1 MVKKWLI
8 GLVTIIILCF
18 FTVYMFQE
26 KLIFLSEKLDKDYQY
41 SFEQSFEEINLQTSD
56 NETINGLYFT
66 VEKPKGAILFFH
78 GNKGNLTRWGNIVQ
92 YFNQFQ
98 YNVFVIDYRGYGKST
113 GKFNEEKMYLDA
125 LLSYNFLK
133 QRFTENQIVVYG
145 RSLGTTFA
153 TKVASENNPKQLIL
167 ESPFYSLSRAVK
179 YQFKFGLKS
188 ILKYQFPTY
197 NFINK
202 VQSSVLI
209 FHGTDD
215 KVTSFKDSEDLFEM
229 IHHKNKNLIKIQ
241 KGTHHN
247 LRDFNLYK
255 IELKKILK

>member
-1 MVKKWLI
+1 MLI
-8 GLVTIIILCF
+8 ALGGILILSF
-18 FTVYMFQE
+18 FAVYMFQE
-26 KLIFLSEKLDKDYQY
+26 KIIFLSEKIDKNYQ
-41 SFEQSFEEINLQTSD
+41 FKFDQPFEEINLQTSD

-66 VEKPKGAILFFH
+66 VENPKGAILFFH
-78 GNKGNLTRWGNIVQ
+78 GNKGNLTRWGKIVQ

-113 GKFNEEKMYLDA
+113 GKFNEEKMYKDA

-133 QRFTENQIVVYG
+133 QRFLENQIVVYG

-167 ESPFYSLSRAVK
+167 ESPFYSLSYAVK

-197 NFINK
+197 SFIKK
-202 VQSSVLI
+202 VQSPVLI
-209 FHGTDD
+209 FHGLED
-215 KVTSFKDSEDLFEM
+215 KVTSPKDSEELFELL
-229 IHHKNKNLIKIQ
+229 HHQNKKLVKIPE
-241 KGTHHN
+241 GTHHN
-247 LRDFNLYK
+247 IRDFSIYK
-255 IELKKILK
+255 TELQRVLD